1 MHQDRMPITQ
11 DEITAGLV
19 VRVDTTVL
27 RARGDC
33 QTNAVLGPTGDRA
46 VVGAHDFLVV
56 GVDALTGVCT
66 AVPLFSKTA
75 VGNTPLVDGRK
86 SGRAENWIGTNSYFS
101 HWQHWRIPI
110 ASLMAAWEPDE
121 TSPDNRRRYAT
132 GDTSALD
139 DIRVWESRNRSAY
152 REA

>member
-1 MHQDRMPITQ
+1 MPLTQ

-33 QTNAVLGPTGDRA
+33 ETNAVRGPHGDRA
-46 VVGAHDFLVV
+46 VVGSHDFLIVS
-56 GVDALTGVCT
+56 VDAPSGVCT
-66 AVPLFSKTA
+66 AVPLFTKTA

-86 SGRAENWIGTNSYFS
+86 SGRADNWIGSDRYFS
-101 HWQHWRIPI
+101 HWQNWRIPI
-110 ASLMAAWEPDE
+110 RSLIAAWEPDE
-121 TSPDNRRRYAT
+121 TSADNRRRYAT

-152 REA
+152 RDA